1 MAVPEHA
8 SLKCED
14 TLTSEALSSIAEN
27 LRIRVIYHDHDIVV
41 IDKPCN
47 LRSVPGF
54 ATKKSSTNPDDDRLE
69 SNQRKRPHS
78 PEGKDPSIGERLTS
92 SQAWKKA
99 IQSFGERA
107 TETPKNEVDGYIANL
122 GASESLLEFV
132 PHKKFQVF
140 VRYLQ
145 RNRSRIFRN
154 NPDSLSVARSDNE
167 KTKMAETSETL
178 EDLAQRMFQRIQERQ
193 KPLMNLPESSPHEES
208 AFGQLIMLG
217 YSGETS
223 KGRQPL
229 YAVHRLDCAT
239 SGVMVFA
246 RTPEAA
252 SSLSKAWRER
262 EKVSKVYLA
271 KVYDWSSELG
281 QGGENTADGLSKS
294 SAWGRVDL
302 PLCPSDEPLKWKVCS
317 EETTGAKRS
326 TTLWRVLPT
335 SHSSST
341 GSESSLQTV
350 TLELKPITGRTHQ
363 LRIHCT
369 TLGGGIVGDFFYGTK
384 HMSLDKAEEERLC
397 LHAHKLSF
405 PHPTTLQPMEFVV
418 DPTWDSTAV
427 LVLNESERSGRA
439 AGSTVGV
446 L

>member
-1 MAVPEHA
+1 MVAVPKHA
-8 SLKCED
+8 SLKCQD
-14 TLTSEALSSIAEN
+14 TLSSDALSYIAEN
-27 LRIRVIYHDHDIVV
+27 LRIRVLYHDHDIVV
-41 IDKPCN
+41 IEKPCN

-54 ATKKSSTNPDDDRLE
+54 TTKKSSTNPDPCLE
-69 SNQRKRPHS
+69 SNQRKRPH
-78 PEGKDPSIGERLTS
+78 PEGKDPSIGERLTA

-107 TETPKNEVDGYIANL
+107 TQTPKDEVDGYIANL
-122 GASESLLEFV
+122 GASESLLANV
-132 PHKKFQVF
+132 PHKKFKVF
-140 VRYLQ
+140 LRYLQ
-145 RNRSRIFRN
+145 KNRSRICEN
-154 NPDSLSVARSDNE
+154 DPDSLSVARSDSE
-167 KTKMAETSETL
+167 KTKMAETNETL
-178 EDLAQRMFQRIQERQ
+178 EDLAQRMFHRIQERQ

-229 YAVHRLDCAT
+229 YVVHRLDCET

-252 SSLSKAWRER
+252 SFLCNAWRER
-262 EKVSKVYLA
+262 ENVSKVYLA

-281 QGGENTADGLSKS
+281 QGGESATDGLSKC

-317 EETTGAKRS
+317 EQTPGAKRS
-326 TTLWRVLPT
+326 TTLWRLLPT
-335 SHSSST
+335 SHSSSA
-341 GSESSLQTV
+341 GSQSSSQTV

-369 TLGGGIVGDFFYGTK
+369 TLGGGIVGDSLYGTK
-384 HMSLDKAEEERLC
+384 RRSLDKVDGERLY

-405 PHPTTLQPMEFVV
+405 PHPTTLQPMEFVIR
-418 DPTWDSTAV
+418 PTWDSAAV
-427 LVLNESERSGRA
+427 VVNDSECSRRA
-439 AGSTVGV
+439 AWSTAGGS
-446 L
+446 